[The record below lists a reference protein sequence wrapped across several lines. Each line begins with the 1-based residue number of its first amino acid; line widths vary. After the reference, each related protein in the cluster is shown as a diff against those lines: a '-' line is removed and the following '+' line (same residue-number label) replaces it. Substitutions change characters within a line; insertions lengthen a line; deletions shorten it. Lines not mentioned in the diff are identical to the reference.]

1 MCFRVVFLLLF
12 GAVSCTSFTRMH
24 RITAGEVALGLAM
37 ADEISRDETDE
48 LSLSIDSIRGTLSSG
63 PVIMNAIKDTETGE
77 MIATDVICASKVVAR
92 FRNAAERRGM
102 VSVSFDISVPSALSD
117 SKWQLK
123 INPKMYLLNDTLPLD
138 AIYITGVEYREG
150 QLRGYERYNAF
161 LAKIITDSTDLMQL
175 RQLEIF
181 LERNAR
187 EIFGVTQEQAMEHY
201 RRHVKTRINDRR
213 CARSEEMYHRYVK
226 DPVLSHGVRL
236 DTVLE
241 GESGDFIYRYTHTFS
256 SRPRLK
262 KVNVTLHGSLFE
274 KGEKV
279 LELPFPEEL
288 TFYISSLSTLA
299 DQRPKYRVVES
310 SDSSY
315 TTELDSVYMSGVLAL
330 NNLDYKTAVT
340 VLRPYGDYNSA
351 LAYVTAD
358 YNHTALEILMRLDD
372 TDPKV
377 CYLKSI
383 VLSRLGNTQ
392 EAMKYFKLALAYDPY
407 LEHRANL
414 DPEMYD
420 LVHIYKQF

>member
-1 MCFRVVFLLLF
+1 M
-12 GAVSCTSFTRMH
+12 
-24 RITAGEVALGLAM
+24 
-37 ADEISRDETDE
+37 
-48 LSLSIDSIRGTLSSG
+48 
-63 PVIMNAIKDTETGE
+63 
-77 MIATDVICASKVVAR
+77 
-92 FRNAAERRGM
+92 
-102 VSVSFDISVPSALSD
+102 
-117 SKWQLK
+117 
-123 INPKMYLLNDTLPLD
+123 
-138 AIYITGVEYREG
+138 
-150 QLRGYERYNAF
+150 
-161 LAKIITDSTDLMQL
+161 
-175 RQLEIF
+175 
-181 LERNAR
+181 
-187 EIFGVTQEQAMEHY
+187 
-201 RRHVKTRINDRR
+201 KTRINDRR

-262 KVNVTLHGSLFE
+262 KVNVALHGSLFE

-315 TTELDSVYMSGVLAL
+315 TTELDSVYLSGVLAL

-383 VLSRLGNTQ
+383 VLSRLGNT
-392 EAMKYFKLALAYDPY
+392 
-407 LEHRANL
+407 
-414 DPEMYD
+414 
-420 LVHIYKQF
+420 